1 MLLNAEC
8 TFITKQ
14 INERDGKKY
23 ASCTL
28 ENNDSVV
35 QVNVSDR
42 LEAVL
47 ESLVKYTKYMCVF
60 EYDKINTQ
68 KGAFTV
74 FRLYD
79 IQKCEK
85 S

>member
-8 TFITKQ
+8 IFITKQ
-14 INERDGKKY
+14 VNERNGKQY

-35 QVNVSDR
+35 QVNVADR
-42 LEAVL
+42 LISIL

-60 EYDKINTQ
+60 EYDKVNTQ
-68 KGAFTV
+68 NGAFTV
-74 FRLYD
+74 FRLHD